1 MARLSMH
8 RLHKSNDYKFIDK
21 IVYEQF
27 QVGGVIVY
35 VHKYIGPVDPA
46 NPNKS
51 LGETSIQDVVF
62 LENRDRKYDQ
72 TIYNIRGHYQ
82 VQDIDFNLSQFG
94 LFLQPNTVFMTVH
107 INNSVDLLGRKI
119 MPGDVFELP
128 NLIDEH
134 ALNDYE
140 VSLKRFYVVE
150 DINRAAEGFSAT
162 WYPHLYRIKLIPMV
176 DSQEFRDILEKPLD
190 DDIYAGNWDLD
201 TTYYPGQV
209 VKYNGILYRVN
220 TDGSVGAEGTTT
232 DPLDL
237 TKWHVYTDPSLK
249 DIMSS
254 YKKELELSSLVNLE
268 AEIDAPKSGYETA
281 HFYTLAVT
289 NNGDTIIRGAE
300 SGDNVASDTTIDIFE
315 DAPIKDGYSGYL
327 LPDGIPPNGPLQ
339 GYLSSQFGY
348 GIKFPD
354 RSDDGDYFLRTD
366 YFPNRLFR
374 YVVDRWVKQEDN
386 VRMELSNT
394 DTRQTLK
401 TSFINNKESTGL
413 GRIISDVVL
422 VLEDGSVQFEEGD
435 STTFF
440 ELYDKSAYFIL
451 NLDYNPKYTI
461 EAWLDED
468 ARAYN
473 ITTSN
478 ANGKLAFTINHPV
491 PPDTRIRYT
500 VFSRIVPQQ
509 QFPSKALHRIKPEA
523 DDL

>member
-1 MARLSMH
+1 MRLSMH

-35 VHKYIGPVDPA
+35 VHKYIGPIDPS
-46 NPNKS
+46 NPNQA

-72 TIYNIRGHYQ
+72 TVYTIRGHYQ
-82 VQDIDFNLSQFG
+82 TQDIDFNLSQFG
-94 LFLQPNTVFMTVH
+94 LFLQNDTVFMTIH

-134 ALNDYE
+134 ALNDYT

-162 WYPHLYRIKLIPMV
+162 WYPHLYRIKLKPMV

-190 DDIYAGNWDLD
+190 DDIYAGNW
-201 TTYYPGQV
+201 TPNTIYYPGQV
-209 VKYNGILYRVN
+209 VKYNGILYMVN
-220 TDGSVGAEGTTT
+220 TNGTVGPNGTTIS
-232 DPLDL
+232 PPDL
-237 TKWHVYTDPSLK
+237 TAWHVYTDPSIK

-254 YKKELELSSLVNLE
+254 YKKELELSNLVNLE
-268 AEIDAPKSGYETA
+268 AELDAPKSGYETA
-281 HFYTLAVT
+281 HYYTLAVT
-289 NNGDTIIRGAE
+289 QNGDTMIRGAE

-327 LPDGIPPNGPLQ
+327 LPDGIAPNAPLQ

-348 GIKFPD
+348 GLKFPEKA
-354 RSDDGDYFLRTD
+354 DDGDYYLRTD

-401 TSFINNKESTGL
+401 TSFINNRESTGL
-413 GRIISDVVL
+413 GRIVSDVVL
-422 VLEDGSVQFEEGD
+422 VTEDGTVQYESGD
-435 STTFF
+435 TTAFF
-440 ELYDKSAYFIL
+440 ELYDTSAYFIL
-451 NLDYNPKYTI
+451 NLEYSESYNI
-461 EAWLDED
+461 EVWLDED
-468 ARAYN
+468 AKAYD

-478 ANGKLAFTINHPV
+478 ASGSLAFTINHPI
-491 PPDTRIRYT
+491 PPNTRIRYT
-500 VFSRIVPQQ
+500 VFSKLVPQR
-509 QFPSKALHRIKPEA
+509 QFPSKALRRIKPEA
-523 DDL
+523 DN